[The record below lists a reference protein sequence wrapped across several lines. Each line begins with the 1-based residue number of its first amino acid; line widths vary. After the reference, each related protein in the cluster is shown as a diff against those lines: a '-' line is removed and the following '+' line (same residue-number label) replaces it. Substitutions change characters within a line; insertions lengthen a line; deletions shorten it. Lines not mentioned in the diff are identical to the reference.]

1 MPPLIVFSPEQ
12 IEIFRERSRIE
23 KKRDF
28 FDSRCTCSPGEHFS
42 ILDVLPECITVNID
56 HSKIRVQKYMFS
68 TVLYRNSLVFVVF
81 SKTWKITC
89 FTGTSTNASKLS
101 PSCPKLARKYIFS
114 VFGARAPPESDFH
127 FQGLCIM
134 PLQGRDSSRK
144 NTFKPI
150 DSEHFC
156 VRIQSSFPVWV
167 KNYKLS
173 ILCKL
178 LEKDFAKTENQAG
191 LKASCS
197 SVLSFLCE
205 KSFSNAPLPSVS

>member
-1 MPPLIVFSPEQ
+1 MWFFLFSM
-12 IEIFRERSRIE
+12 
-23 KKRDF
+23 
-28 FDSRCTCSPGEHFS
+28 H
-42 ILDVLPECITVNID
+42 VLPRRAFFNFRRFARMHYSEHRSLENTCPEVHVFNCFVSEFTRICCFFKNVKNHLLHGNVD
-56 HSKIRVQKYMFS
+56 KCFKIIAK
-68 TVLYRNSLVFVVF
+68 L
-81 SKTWKITC
+81 SKTCKKIH
-89 FTGTSTNASKLS
+89 F
-101 PSCPKLARKYIFS
+101 FS
-114 VFGARAPPESDFH
+114 VFGARGPPESDFH